1 MSNDKTP
8 EPEFMQALCEIHG
21 LGRAY
26 ALFPDIV
33 TAAFVRGRR
42 PIGAFPPDFSP
53 LTEPASRFSAAPE
66 SGTGSGE

>member
-8 EPEFMQALCEIHG
+8 EPADVMRALCETHG

-26 ALFPDIV
+26 TLFPDIV

-42 PIGAFPPDFSP
+42 PIGAFPASFSP
-53 LTEPASRFSAAPE
+53 LTEPVGRFSAAPE
-66 SGTGSGE
+66 ADE

>member
-8 EPEFMQALCEIHG
+8 EPADFMRALCELHG
-21 LGRAY
+21 LERAY

-42 PIGAFPPDFSP
+42 PIGAFPPGFSP
-53 LTEPASRFSAAPE
+53 LTEPVSPFCAAPE
-66 SGTGSGE
+66 SGE

>member
-8 EPEFMQALCEIHG
+8 EPADVMRALCELHG

-42 PIGAFPPDFSP
+42 PIGGFPAGFSP
-53 LTEPASRFSAAPE
+53 LTEPVSRFSAAPE
-66 SGTGSGE
+66 ADE

>member
-8 EPEFMQALCEIHG
+8 EPADLIRALCETHG

-26 ALFPDIV
+26 TLFPEIV
-33 TAAFVRGRR
+33 TAAFLRGRR
-42 PIGAFPPDFSP
+42 PIGAFPKNFSP

-66 SGTGSGE
+66 GGE